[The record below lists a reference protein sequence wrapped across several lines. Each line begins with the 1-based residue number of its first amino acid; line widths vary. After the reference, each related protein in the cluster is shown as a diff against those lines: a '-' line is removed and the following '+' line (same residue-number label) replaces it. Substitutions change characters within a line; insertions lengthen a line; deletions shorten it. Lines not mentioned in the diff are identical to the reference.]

1 MTRPYITWKNA
12 IANRTPEM
20 TAHYARFNSYDMRIP
35 DMWEELDSTYAWGDM
50 TDLLSI
56 LELDWLEETV
66 LDWLDDIDDP
76 APTDTWGL
84 VADAFSSVAE
94 GFGQGFGDL
103 IMALD
108 MYLDGMFDDDGSD
121 SIGRMEDYDEM
132 DTISDADSGTLVGQ
146 EYDDPEGRWLIVGQ
160 AHDVVNIMCIGS
172 TVRSDIGFQSCVPIE
187 EAQHYLTHDHTN
199 W

>member
-35 DMWEELDSTYAWGDM
+35 DMWEELDRTYVWGDM
-50 TDLLSI
+50 YDLLSI
-56 LELDWLEETV
+56 LDLDWLEETV
-66 LDWLDDIDDP
+66 WEWLDGIDDP
-76 APTDTWGL
+76 EPTDTWGI

-108 MYLDGMFDDDGSD
+108 MYLDGMFDDGSD

-160 AHDVVNIMCIGS
+160 AHDVVNIRCIGS
-172 TVRSDIGFQSCVPIE
+172 KVRSDIGFQSCVPIKD
-187 EAQHYLTHDHTN
+187 ALYYLTNVN